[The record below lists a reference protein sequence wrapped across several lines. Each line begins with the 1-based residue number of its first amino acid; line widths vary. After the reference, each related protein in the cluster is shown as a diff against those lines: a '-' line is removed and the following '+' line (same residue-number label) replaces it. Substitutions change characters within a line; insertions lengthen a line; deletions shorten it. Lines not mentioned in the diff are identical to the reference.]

1 MAAAGDKPSILPQF
15 LADALRDLNRLHP
28 LAEKIAAARQ
38 LVPEIARA
46 GLDFVNRLKWED
58 RLKREQADPP
68 SAIANPD
75 PPSAT
80 TTSISVPPANP
91 TIPTPPVLRRAK
103 RGEQCPRIQRM
114 LRKIF
119 PPYGLPPRGVAV
131 TKMMIANGL
140 NEEKA
145 AGLAP
150 KDEEG
155 LPDPSDEA
163 IAGAIKDL
171 RGKAAASAANSLILP
186 AHRR

>member
-1 MAAAGDKPSILPQF
+1 
-15 LADALRDLNRLHP
+15 

-171 RGKAAASAANSLILP
+171 RGKAAASAANPLILP